1 MGKKINVVWLKRDL
15 RTSDHEALFEAEKS
29 TLDYIIVYLFEPKQ
43 MAHPDY
49 SQRHQQFIYHSIL
62 AMNESLLPYNRK
74 VHIFNSDASDFF
86 DYLATQYTIE
96 TVL

>member
-29 TLDYIIVYLFEPKQ
+29 KLDYIIVYLFEPKQ

-49 SQRHQQFIYHSIL
+49 SPRHQHFIYHSIL
-62 AMNESLLPYNRK
+62 A
-74 VHIFNSDASDFF
+74 
-86 DYLATQYTIE
+86 
-96 TVL
+96 